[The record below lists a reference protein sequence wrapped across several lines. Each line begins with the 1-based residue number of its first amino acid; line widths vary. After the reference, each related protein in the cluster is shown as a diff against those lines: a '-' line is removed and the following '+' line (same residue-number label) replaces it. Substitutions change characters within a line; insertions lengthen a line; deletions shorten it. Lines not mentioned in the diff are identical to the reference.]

1 MSKNLG
7 VQAEI
12 FGRIYA
18 QMFAIENPGYNNTSF
33 NYYATKH
40 WCWSKWAVNL
50 TRQEHFFDIRSI
62 FWPS

>member
-40 WCWSKWAVNL
+40 WC
-50 TRQEHFFDIRSI
+50 
-62 FWPS
+62 